1 MGKIN
6 EMKKSPVF
14 PIFSSLVFFLMIVP
28 SFSWSQLV
36 LGQYEDEAPFRT
48 WNSFFAVAAP
58 ALGRGE
64 TTFSSASD
72 PSAALSNPA
81 LLASLPKISF
91 TLNSSYHSASFF
103 KYSLVNTGVASS
115 SQNIWLNYY
124 SLDFGGISLRFGDW
138 AFGLNMALVEA
149 YDRPSIDFQYSY
161 QGKPYYHLNFD
172 QSGNLKNIQFSL
184 ARKLFQHASAGLGFN
199 YVFGDLKRDTIEDW
213 VADGYTI
220 TDKKSQEFQGIFVNG
235 GFFIEF
241 TEKLSL
247 AAIFRTPY
255 VKKSKSKSFLQF
267 LSPAGNSDI
276 RIEAT
281 SDDKY
286 KLPLVIGLGVSYK
299 IKPKLG
305 LASDLTYANW
315 SQYTVKYFG
324 ENKERNFK
332 SILKIG
338 AGVEYLLAIKLSKQ
352 NFTIPLR
359 VGVIHDP
366 QPMKNPNSSY
376 LYLTAGI
383 GIHWNKFLL
392 DGGMLIGSEKGSG
405 NSLSGKKFALALS
418 FEL

>member
-6 EMKKSPVF
+6 EMKKNPVF
-14 PIFSSLVFFLMIVP
+14 SIFSLLILFLLSIS
-28 SFSWSQLV
+28 SFSWSQIV

-64 TTFSSASD
+64 TTFSCASD

-81 LLASLPKISF
+81 LLAFLPKISF

-103 KYSLVNTGVASS
+103 KYSLVNTGVVSS

-124 SLDFGGISLRFGDW
+124 SLDFGGIFLHFGDW

-149 YDRPSIDFQYSY
+149 YDRPGVDYQYSY
-161 QGKPYYHLNFD
+161 QERPYYHLNFD
-172 QSGNLKNIQFSL
+172 QNGNLKNIQFSL
-184 ARKLFQHASAGLGFN
+184 ARKLFQHASVGLGFN
-199 YVFGDLKRDTIEDW
+199 YVFGDLRRDTIEEW

-220 TDKKSQEFQGIFVNG
+220 TDKKSQEFQGIFING

-241 TEKLSL
+241 TDKLSL

-255 VKKSKSKSFLQF
+255 IKKSQSKSFLQ
-267 LSPAGNSDI
+267 LLAPAGNADI

-286 KLPLVIGLGVSYK
+286 KLPLVVGLGVSYK
-299 IKPKLG
+299 INPKLG
-305 LASDLTYANW
+305 LASDLTYGNW
-315 SQYTVKYFG
+315 SRYTVKYFG
-324 ENKERNFK
+324 EKKERNFK

-338 AGVEYLLAIKLSKQ
+338 AGAEYLLAIKLFKQ

-366 QPMKNPNSSY
+366 QPMKDPNSSY
-376 LYLTAGI
+376 LNFTAGI

-405 NSLSGKKFALALS
+405 NSLSGKKLALSLS

>member
-1 MGKIN
+1 
-6 EMKKSPVF
+6 MKKNLIF
-14 PIFSSLVFFLMIVP
+14 PIFSLLILFLLIAP
-28 SFSWSQLV
+28 SASWCQLV

-64 TTFSSASD
+64 TTFSCVSN

-81 LLASLPKISF
+81 LLAFLPKITF
-91 TLNSSYHSASFF
+91 TLNGSYHSASFF

-115 SQNIWLNYY
+115 NQNIWLNYY
-124 SLDFGGISLRFGDW
+124 CLDFGGISLHFGDW
-138 AFGLNMALVEA
+138 AFGLNMALVEV
-149 YDRPSIDFQYSY
+149 YDRPPVDYQYSY
-161 QGKPYYHLNFD
+161 QGRLYYHLNFD
-172 QSGNLKNIQFSL
+172 QSGNLKNIQFCL
-184 ARKLFQHASAGLGFN
+184 ARKLFPHASLGLGFN
-199 YVFGDLKRDTIEDW
+199 YIFGNLKRETIEEW
-213 VADGYTI
+213 VAEGYTL
-220 TDKKSQEFQGIFVNG
+220 TDKKSQEFQGILVNG

-241 TEKLSL
+241 TERLSL

-255 VKKSKSKSFLQF
+255 IKKSQSKSFLQ
-267 LSPAGNSDI
+267 LLAPAGNTDI

-281 SDDKY
+281 SDDEY

-299 IKPKLG
+299 INPELG

-315 SQYTVKYFG
+315 SRYSVKYFG

-332 SILKIG
+332 SIIKIG
-338 AGVEYLLAIKLSKQ
+338 TGAEYLLGNKLFKQ

-366 QPMKNPNSSY
+366 QPMKDPNSSY
-376 LYLTAGI
+376 LYFTAGI
-383 GIHWNKFLL
+383 GIHWNKFKL

-405 NSLSGKKFALALS
+405 NSLSGKKFALSLS